1 MKARLRT
8 VTGLKGH
15 LRVAAVA
22 AGLAGAVALA
32 PGANAA
38 PIGFV
43 TSIEGIGQVQAAGN
57 KNWAPA
63 ALDAELSVGDAL
75 RTQRN
80 SQMRALLVDDTTLA
94 LGARTELVLDR
105 LVVGDLATRE
115 RSILRQTRGQVR
127 AHVGQAFGG
136 TTRIEIHTPTAILG
150 VKGSILEVMVR
161 FDAGGN
167 PVTTAVC
174 VEGSCFARNAD
185 PKVSGEVD
193 LPAGLATVIRR
204 GKAPSAPAKP
214 GPDYV
219 PLGAGPATTTAGASD
234 DALLF
239 GDKSAGQ
246 ELAESTEGNQLDSQ
260 AADITNSTGQSVGVE
275 EAFEGG
281 ENPPLG
287 GGLGTANSRYSP
299 DPPGLPDPNENI
311 KTIGNGGPNQQGRP

>member
-1 MKARLRT
+1 MLMRGRAPPSDT
-8 VTGLKGH
+8 VGKKLGDVVGLS
-15 LRVAAVA
+15 L
-22 AGLAGAVALA
+22 
-32 PGANAA
+32 
-38 PIGFV
+38 
-43 TSIEGIGQVQAAGN
+43 
-57 KNWAPA
+57 
-63 ALDAELSVGDAL
+63 GDAL

-80 SQMRALLVDDTTLA
+80 SQLRALLVDDTTLA

-161 FDAGGN
+161 FDARGT

-185 PKVSGEVD
+185 PKVAGAVD
-193 LPAGLATVIRR
+193 LPAGLAPVIRR

-214 GPDYV
+214 GSDYV
-219 PLGAGPATTTAGASD
+219 PLGAGPASTTASTAD

-246 ELAESTEGNQLDSQ
+246 ELAETTEGNQLDSQ
-260 AADITNSTGQSVGVE
+260 AANITNATGQSVGVE

-281 ENPPLG
+281 ENSPLA
-287 GGLGTANSRYSP
+287 GGLGTANSRYANDP
-299 DPPGLPDPNENI
+299 LDPPGQPNEAI
-311 KTIGNGGPNQQGRP
+311 KTIEQGPNQGGGRP